1 MTSPQGV
8 ASSLP
13 TDMSQLDAK
22 AIVRHF
28 GGRIELFRKLNA
40 NGHKI
45 SVKAIEKWTGRGNIP
60 TPWIIKLI
68 ALSKAES
75 NPITFENFI
84 I

>member
-1 MTSPQGV
+1 M
-8 ASSLP
+8 
-13 TDMSQLDAK
+13 
-22 AIVRHF
+22 
-28 GGRIELFRKLNA
+28 ELFRKLNA
-40 NGHKI
+40 RGHKI

-68 ALSKAES
+68 ALSKEEN

>member
-1 MTSPQGV
+1 M
-8 ASSLP
+8 ASCLS

-28 GGRIELFRKLNA
+28 GGRMELFRKLNA
-40 NGHKI
+40 RGHKI

-68 ALSKAES
+68 ALSKEEN

>member
-1 MTSPQGV
+1 
-8 ASSLP
+8 
-13 TDMSQLDAK
+13 MSTLDTK

-40 NGHKI
+40 HGHKI

-60 TPWIIKLI
+60 TPWMIKLI
-68 ALSKAES
+68 ALSKAEN

-84 I
+84 K